1 MGSAYIKNIIFY
13 LSFFWWGRRE
23 KELGKMK
30 KKKKKTLPGEPCRC
44 RTSTLQFLKK
54 NSLLESFVETSLLS
68 FIADIIIDE
77 KL

>member
-23 KELGKMK
+23 KELGKM